1 MSHNSHIFPVDLLE
15 GLASGLG
22 AAEIVR
28 IDAALLRLGAEGQVQ
43 LVIEGG
49 RLCDIRIVSSQRI
62 WNRPGR
68 KPKPVA
74 KLHS

>member
-1 MSHNSHIFPVDLLE
+1 MSEESHSFPVELLE
-15 GLASGLG
+15 GLVPGLG
-22 AAEIVR
+22 SLEIVR
-28 IDAALLRLGAEGQVQ
+28 IDDALSRLGAEGQVH

-68 KPKPVA
+68 KPKSIA
-74 KLHS
+74 KSSW